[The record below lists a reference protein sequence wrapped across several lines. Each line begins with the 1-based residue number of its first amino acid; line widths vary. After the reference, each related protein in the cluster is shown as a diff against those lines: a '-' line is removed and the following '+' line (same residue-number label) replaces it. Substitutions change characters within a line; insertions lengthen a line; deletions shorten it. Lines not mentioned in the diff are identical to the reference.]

1 MPTYEY
7 LCEESKTSSILLLSI
22 SEYEEEKYSCPK
34 CKGKKLKQQISPF
47 QTVTLKK
54 ANYY

>member
-7 LCEESKTSSILLLSI
+7 LCEESKTSFILLLSI